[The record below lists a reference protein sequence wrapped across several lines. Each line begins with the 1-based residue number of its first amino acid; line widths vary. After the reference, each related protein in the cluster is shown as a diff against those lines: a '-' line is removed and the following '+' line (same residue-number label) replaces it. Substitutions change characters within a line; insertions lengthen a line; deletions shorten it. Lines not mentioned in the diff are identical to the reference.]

1 MVYKMFMSANNF
13 VGHTD
18 ENEKEKDFQNKYV
31 GQIDREKEK
40 EMLLKGGTNKQGQE
54 EPWAMFRSQ
63 APTSSRVALSPSH
76 WSRLCQLSALLH
88 FSSLNPFL
96 ILNSHSGSVIVH
108 FTDILNCIY

>member
-1 MVYKMFMSANNF
+1 MVYKIFMCVNTF

-18 ENEKEKDFQNKYV
+18 KTEKKKCFQNKYEE
-31 GQIDREKEK
+31 QIDREKEK

-76 WSRLCQLSALLH
+76 WSRLCQLGALLH
-88 FSSLNPFL
+88 FSSLN
-96 ILNSHSGSVIVH
+96 S
-108 FTDILNCIY
+108 